1 MGLRSKLGIEYK
13 GMFFFALFYLVA
25 GVANFVILGI
35 YGFSLFHVALVA
47 VLSLIAAYG
56 LYRVQRWSLWIVV
69 ALFFIATTYDAFLL
83 NAFWASYAT
92 ILDVG
97 SLFAVIALIAYLI
110 LTLVATIY
118 VVARRKN
125 LR

>member
-56 LYRVQRWSLWIVV
+56 LYRVQRWSLWVVV